1 MNWKEKERKENVK
14 DELERE
20 REKRNWIYIEKTRQ
34 RDCEKRSERER
45 HKK

>member
-20 REKRNWIYIEKTRQ
+20 REKRNWIYIEKARQ
-34 RDCEKRSERER
+34 
-45 HKK
+45 